1 MKQPKHTLPHQRGS
15 KPADPFPKEKIDLLI
30 QEAQNLKRSTVE
42 GKATLGIFILL
53 ALETGLRIGD
63 LQRLTIEHFN
73 ELQNEKVFGAYA
85 YNLKGRRPF
94 HEQKTGK
101 VSNASISV
109 ELYETL
115 SSFLNDRYKKFKT
128 PKNYPFLYS
137 ERTKQSWEKKGKLI
151 SVEDVFGFE
160 ELTLVNGE
168 SKTKYHAPTIT
179 RNRHWVKTS
188 LESLAKKMGLSSSTL
203 SAHSLRKTS
212 SAILFS
218 QVYRNGEVFTIADQS
233 EYFSHSSL
241 MVTQKY
247 MSNAKENDPSVRI
260 AKLRFGIK

>member
-1 MKQPKHTLPHQRGS
+1 MTHSKTTLPHQRGS
-15 KPADPFPKEKIDLLI
+15 KTAEPFPKEKIDSLL
-30 QEAQNLKRSTVE
+30 QEAHNLKRSTIE

-73 ELQNEKVFGAYA
+73 ELKNDKVFGAYA
-85 YNLKGRRPF
+85 YNLKGKRPF
-94 HEQKTGK
+94 NEQKTGK
-101 VSNASISV
+101 PSNASISV

-115 SSFLNDRYKKFKT
+115 QSFLNDRHKKFKT
-128 PKNYPFLYS
+128 PKNYPFLYT
-137 ERTKQSWEKKGKLI
+137 ERTKRSWENKGKTVSL
-151 SVEDVFGFE
+151 EDVFGFE
-160 ELTLVNGE
+160 ELILVNGE
-168 SKTKYHAPTIT
+168 KKTKYHSPTIT

-188 LESLAKKMGLSSSTL
+188 LEGLAKKMGLSSSTL

-218 QVYRNGEVFTIADQS
+218 QVYRTGGMFTIADQS

-247 MSNAKENDPSVRI
+247 MGNAREDDPSVRI
-260 AKLRFGIK
+260 AKLRYGVK